1 MELTHSIN
9 EYRTFSGKLPGTA
22 EQQIAGEHWC
32 QGFGSERDYV
42 LVYQEVPILQQR
54 QNKV

>member
-1 MELTHSIN
+1 MELTHLIN